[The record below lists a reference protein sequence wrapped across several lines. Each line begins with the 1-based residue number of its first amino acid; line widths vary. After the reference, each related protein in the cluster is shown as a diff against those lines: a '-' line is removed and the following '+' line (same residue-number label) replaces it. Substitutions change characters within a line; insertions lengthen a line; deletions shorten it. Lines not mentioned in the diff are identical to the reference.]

1 MSIFDFFVGIQG
13 SFIAS
18 LLLFPI
24 LILSWV
30 LSRQLLEKRKRKSYM
45 FLSKITL
52 GYLAFNGIIL
62 IFSLVAT
69 TIGIES
75 YAISSFFNIIVK
87 STFIIFLYGFYRIHN
102 KENLK
107 LQLIF
112 IVPTIVVILTGLF
125 APILG
130 HMIAILSIVTMMIL
144 YGEKLGRGKSIYMAS
159 GLFLASLL
167 ISMAISIVPSLH
179 GSFYMLNIIFEVSS
193 FTLLLVNLIEHSLI
207 IMQSSY
213 VSAITD
219 SLTGLFNRRYFTKYI
234 NGCVDRS
241 IPVNVIFCD
250 IDNFKRL
257 NDTKGH
263 KVGDEVL
270 KQVATIFKEEV
281 QGIGVAGRYGGE
293 EMVLLIQSLDVDMEE
308 ITERMRSRIEK
319 ETITTASI
327 GYRMYDPSVP
337 ADLLIKQADE
347 AMYEA
352 KAAGKN
358 RVMSYTLKAANI
370 LDVAANE

>member
-1 MSIFDFFVGIQG
+1 MSIFDFFVGIKG
-13 SFIAS
+13 SFVAS

-30 LSRQLLEKRKRKSYM
+30 LSRQLHEKRRRKSYI

-52 GYLAFNGIIL
+52 GYLAFNGISL
-62 IFSLVAT
+62 IFSLVASS
-69 TIGIES
+69 IGIES
-75 YAISSFFNIIVK
+75 FAISSFFNIIVK

-102 KENLK
+102 KENFK

-112 IVPTIVVILTGLF
+112 IVPTIIVILSGLF
-125 APILG
+125 VPLMGYI
-130 HMIAILSIVTMMIL
+130 IAILSIVTMNIL
-144 YGEKLGRGKSIYMAS
+144 YGNKLGRGKSIYIAS
-159 GLFLASLL
+159 GLFVVSLL
-167 ISMAISIVPSLH
+167 ISIVIGIVPSLH
-179 GSFYMLNIIFEVSS
+179 GSLYMFNILLEVSS
-193 FTLLLVNLIEHSLI
+193 YTLLLVNLIEHSLI

-250 IDNFKRL
+250 IDNFKNL

-270 KQVATIFKEEV
+270 KQVATIFREEV
-281 QGIGVAGRYGGE
+281 EGIGVAGRYGGE

-308 ITERMRSRIEK
+308 LTERMRSRIEK

-327 GYRMYDPSVP
+327 GYRLYDPSVP

-358 RVMSYTLKAANI
+358 RVMSYKLKAVNT
-370 LDVAANE
+370 LNLVANE

>member
-1 MSIFDFFVGIQG
+1 MSIFDFFVGIKG
-13 SFIAS
+13 SFVAS

-30 LSRQLLEKRKRKSYM
+30 LSRQLHEKRRRKSYI

-52 GYLAFNGIIL
+52 GYLTFNGISL
-62 IFSLVAT
+62 IFSLVASS
-69 TIGIES
+69 IGIES
-75 YAISSFFNIIVK
+75 FAISSFFNIIVK

-102 KENLK
+102 KENFK

-112 IVPTIVVILTGLF
+112 IVPTIIVILSGLF
-125 APILG
+125 VPVMGYI
-130 HMIAILSIVTMMIL
+130 IAILSIVTMNIL
-144 YGEKLGRGKSIYMAS
+144 YGNKLGRGKSIYIAS
-159 GLFLASLL
+159 GLFVVSLL
-167 ISMAISIVPSLH
+167 ISIVIGIAPSLH
-179 GSFYMLNIIFEVSS
+179 GSLYMLNILLEVSS
-193 FTLLLVNLIEHSLI
+193 YTLLLVNLIEHSLI

-250 IDNFKRL
+250 IDNFKNL

-270 KQVATIFKEEV
+270 KQVATIFREEV
-281 QGIGVAGRYGGE
+281 EGIGVAGRYGGE

-308 ITERMRSRIEK
+308 LTERMRSRIEK

-327 GYRMYDPSVP
+327 GYRLYDPSVP

-358 RVMSYTLKAANI
+358 RVMSYKLKAVNT
-370 LDVAANE
+370 LNLAANE